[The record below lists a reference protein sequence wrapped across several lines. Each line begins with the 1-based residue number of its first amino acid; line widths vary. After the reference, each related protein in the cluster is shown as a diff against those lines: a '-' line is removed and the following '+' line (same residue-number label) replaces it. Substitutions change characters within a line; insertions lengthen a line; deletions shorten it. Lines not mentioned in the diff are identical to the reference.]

1 MYQFVLFLSLA
12 LVATSCIS
20 SNVTSN
26 RDPFFNGKPYKRFLF
41 VMETGTPQTIK
52 MMEGFASDNFA
63 QANLVAIP
71 YTRAIPP
78 VREYTDAER
87 AELLRRANVQAYVR
101 MRSAGVSTADI
112 HIPSVSY
119 TEGSATAYGG
129 NGYGRARGSS
139 STVTAGGYTSTVI
152 TDFSVECE
160 VQDAQTLKTV
170 WTGNI
175 QIDINRQNQYIGAQD
190 YLEEAV
196 KLLVKQLVIDRI
208 ASAQ

>member
-1 MYQFVLFLSLA
+1 MSQLVLFLSLA

-20 SNVTSN
+20 SHVTSN
-26 RDPFFNGKPYKRFLF
+26 KDPFFNGKTFNRFLF
-41 VMETGTPQTIK
+41 VMETGTPQTVN
-52 MMEGFASDNFA
+52 MMEGFAVNSFSKS
-63 QANLVAIP
+63 NLVAVP

-101 MRSAGVSTADI
+101 MRGAGVSTADI

-119 TEGSATAYGG
+119 TEGSATAYGS

-139 STVTAGGYTSTVI
+139 ATVTAGGYRSTVM

-160 VQDAQTLKTV
+160 VQDAQTLKTI

-175 QIDINRQNQYIGAQD
+175 QIDINRQNQYIGAND

-196 KLLVKQLVIDRI
+196 QLLVKQLIQDGI
-208 ASAQ
+208 AR